1 MWTQPCVFGFIIPGT
16 VSGVRVKGVG
26 KYTKVS
32 GPFVA

>member
-1 MWTQPCVFGFIIPGT
+1 MWTKPRVLGFFIPGT

-32 GPFVA
+32 GSFVA